1 MTHQVK
7 FQRSLISCYVCALCV
22 GVGYPITIRFSFFVS
37 LTANS
42 SHHHSRRHTEWR
54 KWKDIDY
61 LSPLVV
67 YSCRRYFFFFSHS
80 LCSERILKGAY
91 HSVFE
96 CVRLTIIDSFHCVFF
111 LIYFNRVLHR
121 WIKCDKL
128 LDSIN

>member
-7 FQRSLISCYVCALCV
+7 FQRSLISCYACALCV

-67 YSCRRYFFFFSHS
+67 YSCRRYFFFLLTLASFGTHIERCVPFSFWMCSFDDYRLIS
-80 LCSERILKGAY
+80 LC
-91 HSVFE
+91 
-96 CVRLTIIDSFHCVFF
+96 FF
-111 LIYFNRVLHR
+111 FSSTLIEFYTDELNA
-121 WIKCDKL
+121 ISC
-128 LDSIN
+128 

>member
-7 FQRSLISCYVCALCV
+7 FQRSLISCYACALCV

-67 YSCRRYFFFFSHS
+67 YSCRRYFFSSHT
-80 LCSERILKGAY
+80 RFVRNAY
-91 HSVFE
+91 WKVRTIQFLNVF
-96 CVRLTIIDSFHCVFF
+96 VWRLSTHFTVFFF